1 MSPANLV
8 SNTSIKYYR
17 ISEIT
22 FYQSKYQAQ
31 LKIFAIPSGQA
42 FTFCKIW
49 KNYPSLNRR
58 QNKKVSVVK
67 LYN

>member
-1 MSPANLV
+1 MSPANVV

-31 LKIFAIPSGQA
+31 LKIFGIDYLIPTGQA

-49 KNYPSLNRR
+49 KMV
-58 QNKKVSVVK
+58 QV
-67 LYN
+67 